1 MMNDFVK
8 TNGMFSEALG
18 WSDNVNKADE
28 NIRPASYLYFAEHQ
42 NPILQRR
49 RFNSS
54 MAGHTMHDKNE

>member
-28 NIRPASYLYFAEHQ
+28 HTSIHKEMLYKGLSEELH
-42 NPILQRR
+42 L
-49 RFNSS
+49 
-54 MAGHTMHDKNE
+54 E